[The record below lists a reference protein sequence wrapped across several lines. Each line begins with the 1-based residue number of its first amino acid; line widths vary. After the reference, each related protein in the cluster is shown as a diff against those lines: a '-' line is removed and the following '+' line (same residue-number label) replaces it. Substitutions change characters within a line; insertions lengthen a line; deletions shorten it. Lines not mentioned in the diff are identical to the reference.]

1 MPVNADD
8 SFRPDWI
15 SPPGNTISDIL
26 EERKIDKTF
35 FRNCIGLGS
44 EELEKLLSG
53 QAEITST
60 LAQRLSHSIG
70 ASVGFWIARE
80 REYREGLKLAT
91 QSQAVD
97 DVAWLRELP
106 YQDMV
111 KFDWVPRASSLKEK
125 IDNCLNFFNVQS
137 IGAWREQ
144 YKGILQA
151 AAFRTSMTF
160 EATPGAV
167 ATWLRKGEIEAAS
180 IDCKTWNKESFSA
193 AMSEIR
199 PLTRK
204 KDPDQFI
211 PPLRAICKEH
221 GVAFVVARAP
231 MGCRASGATRFLS
244 PSKALLLLSFRYL
257 SDDHFWFTFFHE
269 AGHLIL
275 HSQKALFLEG
285 EGMDA
290 THEEDEANDFS
301 ADILIPKDKEV
312 YLMQDRYT
320 AMEIIRVARIIGV
333 SPGVVV
339 GQLQHRGVLRRNQL
353 NSLKRRFS
361 WD

>member
-1 MPVNADD
+1 MPLNTEH
-8 SFRPDWI
+8 SFQPDWV
-15 SPPGNTISDIL
+15 SPPGNTICDIL
-26 EERKIDKTF
+26 EERGIDKTSF
-35 FRNCIGLGS
+35 CSSIGLGS
-44 EELEKLLSG
+44 VEFEKLLSG

-60 LAQRLSHSIG
+60 LARRLSNSIG
-70 ASVGFWIARE
+70 ASAEFWIARE
-80 REYREGLKLAT
+80 RQYRERVQLAT
-91 QSQAVD
+91 ESQIID
-97 DVAWLRELP
+97 DTAWIREIP

-111 KFDWVPRASSLKEK
+111 KFDWIPRGASLKEK
-125 IDNCLNFFNVQS
+125 VENCLKFFDVQS
-137 IGAWREQ
+137 VWAWREQ
-144 YKGILQA
+144 YKGILQT

-160 EATPGAV
+160 EAMPGAV

-180 IDCKTWNKESFSA
+180 IDCKAWNKESFSA

-204 KDPDQFI
+204 KNPEQFI
-211 PPLRAICKEH
+211 PLLRDICKEH

-290 THEEDEANDFS
+290 TQEEDEANNFS
-301 ADILIPKDKEV
+301 ASILIPKDMEA
-312 YLMQDRYT
+312 YLAQDRLT
-320 AMEIIRVARIIGV
+320 AMEVIRIARMIGV
-333 SPGVVV
+333 SPGIVV
-339 GQLQHRGVLRRNQL
+339 GQLQHRGALRRNQL